1 MANVDIIK
9 CVTLFYKL
17 GALYLRSC
25 GLCKKNTI
33 IELTYRKEFA
43 TCCWKI
49 GYEDNRPTC
58 RAVSVF
64 RRKRKRFAVSKEQN
78 MAVYRMYD
86 PL

>member
-1 MANVDIIK
+1 MVF
-9 CVTLFYKL
+9 V
-17 GALYLRSC
+17 RR
-25 GLCKKNTI
+25 NTI

-43 TCCWKI
+43 MCCKKI

-78 MAVYRMYD
+78 VAVYGMYD